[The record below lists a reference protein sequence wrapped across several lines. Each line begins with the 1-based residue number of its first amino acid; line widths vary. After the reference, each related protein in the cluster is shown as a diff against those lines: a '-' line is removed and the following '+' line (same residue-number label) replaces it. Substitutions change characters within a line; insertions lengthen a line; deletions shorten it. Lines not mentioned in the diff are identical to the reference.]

1 MPKVSIH
8 IDGGYFLKRLKSIRP
23 DLNDCPENVAR
34 ALEYTVKGH
43 LKHLNRIH
51 KEPTP
56 QSMLY
61 RIFYYDA
68 YPYDGTTELPISRNR
83 LDYSKTPEAE
93 FRNELFEILRRK
105 RKFALRLGKVYRES
119 KWRLTE
125 DASKNIRNGTLLPKN
140 LTDQNFQFGLRQKGV
155 DMRMGVDI
163 TSVTLKKQA
172 DIIIL
177 LSGDSDFVP
186 AAKQARRDGIELIL
200 DPMWRNVSADL
211 YEHIDGLHSGL
222 WKKRNKDEDNQ
233 E

>member
-1 MPKVSIH
+1 MPKISIH
-8 IDGGYFLKRLKSIRP
+8 IDGGYFLKRLKSVRP
-23 DLNDCPENVAR
+23 DLNESPEEVAR

-43 LKHLNRIH
+43 LKHLNKIH
-51 KEPTP
+51 KQSTP

-68 YPYDGTTELPISRNR
+68 YPYDGSTETPVSHVR
-83 LDYSKTPEAE
+83 LDYSKTDEAK
-93 FRNELFEILRRK
+93 FRNELFEILRQK

-125 DASKNIRNGTLLPKN
+125 AASKDIKNRILLPEN
-140 LTDQNFQFGLRQKGV
+140 LEDRHFQFGLRQKGV

-172 DIIIL
+172 DIIVL

-186 AAKQARRDGIELIL
+186 AAKLARREGIEIIL
-200 DPMWRNVSADL
+200 DPMWRNVSPDL

-222 WKKRNKDEDNQ
+222 WKRRDRDDGE
-233 E
+233 

>member
-1 MPKVSIH
+1 MPKISIH
-8 IDGGYFLKRLKSIRP
+8 IDGGYFLKRLKSVRP
-23 DLNDCPENVAR
+23 DLNTSPKEVAR

-43 LKHLNRIH
+43 LKHLNKIH
-51 KEPTP
+51 KQPTP

-68 YPYDGTTELPISRNR
+68 YPYEGVTETPISRIR
-83 LDYSKTPEAE
+83 LDYAKTAEAK
-93 FRNELFEILRRK
+93 FRTELFEILRQK

-125 DASKNIRNGTLLPKN
+125 IASKEIKNGTLLREN
-140 LTDQNFQFGLRQKGV
+140 LTDQHFQFGLRQKGV

-163 TSVTLKKQA
+163 TSVTLKNQA

-186 AAKQARRDGIELIL
+186 AAKQARREGIEIIL

-222 WKKRNKDEDNQ
+222 WKRRQRDEDQ
-233 E
+233 ES

>member
-8 IDGGYFLKRLKSIRP
+8 IDGGYFLKRLKSVRP
-23 DLNDCPENVAR
+23 DLNGSPEEVAR
-34 ALEYTVKGH
+34 ALEYAVKGH
-43 LKHLNRIH
+43 LKHLNKIH
-51 KEPTP
+51 KQKTP

-61 RIFYYDA
+61 RTFYYDA
-68 YPYDGTTELPISRNR
+68 FPYDGATETPVSHVR
-83 LDYSKTPEAE
+83 LDYSKTDEAK
-93 FRNELFEILRRK
+93 FRTELFEILRQK

-125 DASKNIRNGTLLPKN
+125 AASKEIKNGTLLPEN
-140 LTDQNFQFGLRQKGV
+140 LEDRHFQFGLRQKGV

-172 DIIIL
+172 DIIVL

-186 AAKQARRDGIELIL
+186 AAKLARREGIEIIL
-200 DPMWRNVSADL
+200 DPMWRNVSPDL

-222 WKKRNKDEDNQ
+222 WKRRDRDNG

>member
-1 MPKVSIH
+1 LPKISIH
-8 IDGGYFLKRLKSIRP
+8 IDGGYFLKRLKSVRP
-23 DLNDCPENVAR
+23 DLNESPEEVAR

-43 LKHLNRIH
+43 LKHLNKIH
-51 KEPTP
+51 KQSTP

-68 YPYDGTTELPISRNR
+68 YPYDGSTETPVSHVR
-83 LDYSKTPEAE
+83 LDYSKTDEAK
-93 FRNELFEILRRK
+93 FRNELFEILRQK

-125 DASKNIRNGTLLPKN
+125 AASKDIKNRILLPEN
-140 LTDQNFQFGLRQKGV
+140 LEDRHFQFGLRQKGV

-172 DIIIL
+172 DIIVL

-186 AAKQARRDGIELIL
+186 AAKLARREGIEIIL
-200 DPMWRNVSADL
+200 DPMWRNVSPDL

-222 WKKRNKDEDNQ
+222 WKRRDRDDGE
-233 E
+233 